1 MTTVI
6 TSFSQPVL
14 RGQSRPRTGFASTV
28 LRALFLSIAM
38 LAATSIAPRLARASD
53 HGDTPL
59 LKSIPRHD
67 ARMTDLY
74 AFVRKDCSAFF
85 CRKHLVLV
93 ATLDPTIPPDATTYR
108 FAEDLTVR
116 IAIDN
121 AAEIAFDNP
130 DDVRNFGGTIIQPDE
145 IRERIEFEVRF
156 SEDRTNQPML
166 RVTGI
171 PRRFRHR
178 IRFFAGLRDDPFI
191 RLPREGRNI
200 AAIVISVP
208 LRLIVRSQPGLLI
221 WATSEISDIEGQ
233 SADLLG
239 RSLRSMFEENDAFNA
254 LHPSEHYD
262 ATGLSPDVMIYNTWA
277 PATFPNGRE
286 LTDDVVD
293 LVAALGDDRILQDDQ
308 PSPTINDR
316 PFLDEFP
323 YLAPPHQAGGHGDP
337 HPARLDEIQDW
348 QRDELR

>member
-145 IRERIEFEVRF
+145 VHHHVWARDFLVQHCTTAELQER
-156 SEDRTNQPML
+156 
-166 RVTGI
+166 
-171 PRRFRHR
+171 
-178 IRFFAGLRDDPFI
+178 
-191 RLPREGRNI
+191 
-200 AAIVISVP
+200 AAAAT
-208 LRLIVRSQPGLLI
+208 RS
-221 WATSEISDIEGQ
+221 
-233 SADLLG
+233 
-239 RSLRSMFEENDAFNA
+239 SLA
-254 LHPSEHYD
+254 
-262 ATGLSPDVMIYNTWA
+262 
-277 PATFPNGRE
+277 
-286 LTDDVVD
+286 
-293 LVAALGDDRILQDDQ
+293 VA
-308 PSPTINDR
+308 
-316 PFLDEFP
+316 
-323 YLAPPHQAGGHGDP
+323 
-337 HPARLDEIQDW
+337 
-348 QRDELR
+348 DELRSLMTKTTGLAAIPMS